1 MRYPNRRERSAPLV
15 SLMMKRLKN
24 YATNNNTMLAL
35 LLCGMVHSL
44 SDHSRTNP
52 TPKTELRTKDLLLPR
67 PTRILNQV

>member
-24 YATNNNTMLAL
+24 YATNNTMLAL

-52 TPKTELRTKDLLLPR
+52 TPKTELRTKDLLLLR
-67 PTRILNQV
+67 PTRILNRV